1 MLIDNLT
8 ILIYSGLFIGLLSG
22 LLGIG
27 GGTLLL
33 PLLTGLGYT
42 PLEAV
47 ATSSLALV
55 MTALSASVRNWHTGC
70 LDLEKVA
77 FLSAPS
83 IMLAPLGVYLA
94 NQVPS
99 YLLFNIFGL
108 YLIINIF
115 LVNLRKN
122 LTLKSKESKE
132 NEAPTLRI
140 SLNVK
145 TNKNEFSLINFNIA
159 HFLIGDISGF
169 LAGLFG
175 IGGGA
180 IMVPLQILLLE
191 EKIKIAIQT
200 SLGVILITSISN
212 CIIYAQQGNML
223 LQTGIILGIA
233 GLLGAQVSSYYLP
246 KLPDKLIN
254 IVFNAMLALVAA
266 NMFWQAGINYSK
278 MSFH

>member
-1 MLIDNLT
+1 MFIDNSI

-33 PLLTGLGYT
+33 PLLTSLGYT

-55 MTALSASVRNWHTGC
+55 MTALSASVRNWRTGC

-77 FLSAPS
+77 FLAAPS
-83 IMLAPLGVYLA
+83 IMIAPLGVYLA

-122 LTLKSKESKE
+122 LALQSKE
-132 NEAPTLRI
+132 NEAPTLCI

-145 TNKNEFSLINFNIA
+145 TNRNEFSLINFNIA
-159 HFLIGDISGF
+159 HFLTGGISGF

-180 IMVPLQILLLE
+180 IMVPLQMLLLG
-191 EKIKIAIQT
+191 EKIKMAIQT

-223 LQTGIILGIA
+223 LKTGIILGIA

-254 IVFNAMLALVAA
+254 IVFNGMLALVAA

>member
-1 MLIDNLT
+1 MFPDNSI
-8 ILIYSGLFIGLLSG
+8 ILVYSGLVIGLLSG

-33 PLLTGLGYT
+33 PLLTALGYT
-42 PLEAV
+42 PLQGV

-55 MTALSASVRNWHTGC
+55 MTAMSASVRNWHTGC

-77 FLSAPS
+77 FLAAPS
-83 IMLAPLGVYLA
+83 ILFAPLGVYLA
-94 NQVPS
+94 HKLPP
-99 YLLFNIFGL
+99 YLLFNVFGL

-122 LTLKSKESKE
+122 LALQTDQNKSL
-132 NEAPTLRI
+132 TLRI

-145 TNKNEFSLINFNIA
+145 TNKNEFSLLNFNIA
-159 HFLIGDISGF
+159 YLLAGGISGF

-180 IMVPLQILLLE
+180 IMVPLQMLLLG

-200 SLGVILITSISN
+200 SLGVILVTSVSN
-212 CIIYAQQGNML
+212 CFIYAQEGNML
-223 LQTGIILGIA
+223 LNIGMILGIA
-233 GLLGAQVSSYYLP
+233 GLFGAQVSSYYLP
-246 KLPDKLIN
+246 KLPDKIVN
-254 IVFNAMLALVAA
+254 IIFNAMLALVAA

>member
-1 MLIDNLT
+1 MFMFPDNSI
-8 ILIYSGLFIGLLSG
+8 ILVYLGLVIGLLSG

-33 PLLTGLGYT
+33 PLLTALGYT
-42 PLEAV
+42 PLQSV

-55 MTALSASVRNWHTGC
+55 MTAMSATVRNWSIGC
-70 LDLEKVA
+70 LNLEKIA
-77 FLSAPS
+77 FLAAPS
-83 IMLAPLGVYLA
+83 ILFAPLGVYLA
-94 NQVPS
+94 HKLPS

-122 LTLKSKESKE
+122 LALQTDQNKPL
-132 NEAPTLRI
+132 TLRI

-145 TNKNEFSLINFNIA
+145 TNKNEFSLFNFNIA
-159 HFLIGDISGF
+159 HFLAGGISGF

-180 IMVPLQILLLE
+180 IMVPLQMLLLG

-200 SLGVILITSISN
+200 SLGVILVTSISN
-212 CIIYAQQGNML
+212 CVIYAQEGNIL
-223 LQTGIILGIA
+223 LNTGMILGIA
-233 GLLGAQVSSYYLP
+233 GLFGAQVSSYYLP
-246 KLPDKLIN
+246 KLPDKFIN
-254 IVFNAMLALVAA
+254 IIFNAMLALVAA